1 MKTKPPA
8 LMLIFG
14 LLLALLITP
23 SLTNAADS
31 ITLYGREGCGLC
43 KAMRKNLDNAG
54 IAYTFYDVDTDKT
67 KNAEMWKKVR
77 RVNPDSKSIRFP
89 VMDVNGTIL
98 VSPSF
103 QEVKQSL
110 TVAKAVNSITLY
122 GREGCGLCKAMR
134 KNLDNAGI
142 VYTFYDVDADE
153 SKNTEMWQKIQSSDP
168 GIKNVQFPVVD
179 INGLILM
186 SPSFEEVMRYL

>member
-1 MKTKPPA
+1 MKTKTPA
-8 LMLIFG
+8 LMLILG

-31 ITLYGREGCGLC
+31 ITLYGREDCGLC

-54 IAYTFYDVDTDKT
+54 I
-67 KNAEMWKKVR
+67 
-77 RVNPDSKSIRFP
+77 
-89 VMDVNGTIL
+89 G
-98 VSPSF
+98 
-103 QEVKQSL
+103 
-110 TVAKAVNSITLY
+110 
-122 GREGCGLCKAMR
+122 
-134 KNLDNAGI
+134 
-142 VYTFYDVDADE
+142 YTFYDVDADE

-168 GIKNVQFPVVD
+168 GTKNVQFPVVD